1 MFKIDKMLKHTITS
15 KIMTGVHATVV
26 TFFPTIKLDN
36 TNTNR
41 LPFVLQ
47 DDNFLQF

>member
-1 MFKIDKMLKHTITS
+1 MLKHTITS
-15 KIMTGVHATVV
+15 KIMTGVHATEV
-26 TFFPTIKLDN
+26 TFFPTIKLDIDN